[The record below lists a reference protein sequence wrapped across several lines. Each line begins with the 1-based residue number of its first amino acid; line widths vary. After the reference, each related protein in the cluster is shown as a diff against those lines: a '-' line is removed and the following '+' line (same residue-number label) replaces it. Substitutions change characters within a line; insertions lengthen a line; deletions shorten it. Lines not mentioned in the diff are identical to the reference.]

1 MRWSCRSSYCQVGV
15 EVKLGVD
22 DRLDCKFLAFKT
34 VGDDYPYDKG
44 NPQVGSQGDTEH
56 EKGHKQVFAISEV
69 LDHESK
75 LQAGKYQQDS
85 Q

>member
-1 MRWSCRSSYCQVGV
+1 MVSLSLLKGIS
-15 EVKLGVD
+15 
-22 DRLDCKFLAFKT
+22 
-34 VGDDYPYDKG
+34 DDYPYEEG
-44 NPQVGSQGDTEH
+44 NAQVGSQGDAQH

-69 LDHESK
+69 LDHESE